1 MLMKNNRIARLLTTA
16 TFMYVNQAVIIIAT
30 LLVNFKVIAFL
41 GPYQFGIYSTVL
53 AYASFFTMLTYASG
67 IDELAIKDLADI
79 SANKHSQDVYFSTI
93 FLIRMALGA
102 LACCLSIIGSILLRY
117 EKAIVILIAIFSL
130 SMLFSFHRRNSI
142 FLVHHIAR
150 EQRLEPELIM
160 LVATMSVL
168 TLKLLLT
175 IIGSRLDWFVIS
187 DLILIIGISV
197 SFCALALKKNYIRV
211 KLNLF
216 DTKLSMSLLK
226 KVGSI
231 ALVTFFTML
240 AMRIDQVMLS
250 KIKGM
255 SAVGIYNLA
264 VQLVEGFSFVPIIA
278 SSLLLPIFSRN
289 IHNQKIMNII
299 LSISFRTAAWAS
311 LLIVTIY
318 WLAGEKILRFI
329 WGDQYIASLIP
340 LKILAWSEFFIF
352 IGVINWAA
360 CISYGFQNYILI
372 ITIITTALNI
382 LLNILLIPTHGVAG
396 AAISTC
402 ISYGSGLILMWAFA
416 ELRNLAWII
425 WKQSL
430 PIAAV
435 IFLLICIGQN
445 YFNIRSTVAVI
456 SLGLIS
462 VALLIMNIK
471 QGRRIKV

>member
-1 MLMKNNRIARLLTTA
+1 
-16 TFMYVNQAVIIIAT
+16 MYVNQAVIIIAT
-30 LLVNFKVIAFL
+30 ILVNFKIIAFL

-53 AYASFFTMLTYASG
+53 AFASFFTMLTYSSG
-67 IDELAIKDLADI
+67 IDELAIKDLSEI
-79 SANKHSQDVYFSTI
+79 SANKHARDVYFSTI
-93 FLIRMALGA
+93 FLMRLALGVV
-102 LACCLSIIGSILLRY
+102 ACCLSIIGSILLKYDRT
-117 EKAIVILIAIFSL
+117 IVTLVAIFSL
-130 SMLFSFHRRNSI
+130 SMLFSFHRRNSL

-150 EQRLEPELIM
+150 EQRLGPELIM
-160 LVATMSVL
+160 LVATISVL

-175 IIGSRLDWFVIS
+175 RIGSRLDWFVIS
-187 DLILIIGISV
+187 DLILIVGISA

-216 DTKLSMSLLK
+216 DFKLSMSLLK
-226 KVGSI
+226 KACSI

-278 SSLLLPIFSRN
+278 SSLLLPIFARN
-289 IHNQKIMNII
+289 IHNKKIMDII

-311 LLIVTIY
+311 LLIVAVY
-318 WLAGEKILRFI
+318 WLAGETILRFI
-329 WGDQYIASLIP
+329 WGDQYIESLMP
-340 LKILAWSEFFIF
+340 LKILAWSEFFVF

-372 ITIITTALNI
+372 ITVITTSLNI
-382 LLNILLIPTHGVAG
+382 LLNILLIPTHGVTG
-396 AAISTC
+396 AAFSTC
-402 ISYGSGLILMWAFA
+402 ISYGSGIILMCAFA
-416 ELRNLAWII
+416 ELRNLARII
-425 WKQSL
+425 WKQTL

-435 IFLLICIGQN
+435 VFLLICIGRN
-445 YFNIRSTVAVI
+445 YFNFKTSVVVI

-471 QGRRIKV
+471 QGRRITV